1 MQIGEHF
8 MENILVFIGID
19 VHKDTHAYCTFFP
32 STGAYLYEYSSKA
45 TTKDALSYI
54 NKVKKGIKKETNREC
69 DVVCGYEAGP
79 TGVKLKRDLIKK
91 GIDCRVMAPTTILS
105 PKAGKRV
112 KTDRKDAQDLSE
124 ALCKNN
130 YHLAVTLDEDF
141 EAVRDFVRMRSDF
154 KDGLR
159 VKKQQLKSFLLGKG
173 IRYPGTGNTWT
184 IAYIKWI
191 KALEFEHPLA
201 KETCE
206 SYMAE
211 VSRLIQKIE
220 ELDKRIEELAQ
231 GEKFKEPVSKLRC
244 FAGIDTMVALSVVAE
259 IGDFSRFSSA
269 KHFSSYIGLCPGQ
282 HSSGLKVKMTGITK
296 AGNSRVRTLLTE
308 SANSMARTYTNV
320 KSKRLK
326 SRQSGMSEEII
337 DYADRGNKRI
347 RYKMNK
353 LKKLGKNHNVAK
365 TAAARELS
373 CFIWGMMTNNI
384 YGEIA

>member
-1 MQIGEHF
+1 

-19 VHKDTHAYCTFFP
+19 VHKDTHAYCTFYP
-32 STGAYLYEYSSKA
+32 STGEYLYEYTSIAS
-45 TTKDALSYI
+45 TKDTLSYI
-54 NKVKKGIKKETNREC
+54 NKVKKGIKKETNKEC
-69 DVVCGYEAGP
+69 KVVCGYEAGP
-79 TGVKLKRDLIKK
+79 TGIKLKRDLMKK

-124 ALCKNN
+124 ALCKDN
-130 YHLAVTLDEDF
+130 YKEIEILDEES
-141 EAVRDFVRMRSDF
+141 EAVRDFLRMRSDF
-154 KDGLR
+154 KNALK

-173 IRYPGTGNTWT
+173 IRYPGRGNTWT

-206 SYMAE
+206 FYMSE

-231 GEKFKEPVSKLRC
+231 GDKFKEPVSKLRC
-244 FAGIDTMVALSVVAE
+244 FAGIDTMVALSVVSE
-259 IGDFSRFSSA
+259 IGDFSRFASA
-269 KHFSSYIGLCPGQ
+269 KHFASYVGLCPGQ
-282 HSSGLKVKMTGITK
+282 HSSGLKLQMTGITK

-326 SRQSGMSEEII
+326 SRQSGISEDII

-353 LKKLGKNHNVAK
+353 LKRSGKSHNVAK